1 MKNDEG
7 GGAMRKSLKN
17 EIRDL
22 RKELRK
28 IKRKVERNAKYFS
41 SEVLLSIYFSKIEE
55 LLEELELEQEG
66 LDKLQNL

>member
-1 MKNDEG
+1 MKEG

-17 EIRDL
+17 EIRGL
-22 RKELRK
+22 KKELRK
-28 IKRKVERNAKYFS
+28 IKTKVERNVKYFS
-41 SEVLLSIYFSKIEE
+41 SEVLLSIYFIEK

>member
-1 MKNDEG
+1 
-7 GGAMRKSLKN
+7 MRKPLKN

-28 IKRKVERNAKYFS
+28 IKRKVKRNAKYFS
-41 SEVLLSIYFSKIEE
+41 FESEVLLSIYFSKIEE